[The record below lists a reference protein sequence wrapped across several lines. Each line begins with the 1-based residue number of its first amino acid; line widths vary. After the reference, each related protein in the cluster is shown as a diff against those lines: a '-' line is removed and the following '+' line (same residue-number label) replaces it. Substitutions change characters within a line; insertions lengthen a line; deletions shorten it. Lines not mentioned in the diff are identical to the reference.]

1 MPLGKTAINWN
12 GLGCLSGEKRR
23 LSLITD
29 DMDHATVPNIRVFT
43 SNGRVIQEATIQG
56 KLLRR

>member
-1 MPLGKTAINWN
+1 MVWVAYLARRG
-12 GLGCLSGEKRR
+12 GCL
-23 LSLITD
+23 LITD
-29 DMDHATVPNIRVFT
+29 DMDYATVPNIRVFT